1 MKPIFAEIITIG
13 DEILY
18 GQITDT
24 NTQWISAELSK
35 IGIKTIR
42 KSSVGDSEEEIL
54 KILSE
59 AEGRADIILI
69 TGGLGPTKD
78 DITKKTMCIFFE
90 DELEINEHALK
101 FLTDF
106 FEKRNRPLT
115 EINRLQAAI
124 PKKCT
129 YLPNKTG
136 TAPGMWF
143 NKNGKI
149 FVSMPGVPTEMKYLM
164 SYEVIPKILETT
176 DTPVIHHQVIRTIGI
191 GESFLADLIKD
202 WEEALPSNI
211 RLAYLPSF
219 GQVRLRLTAMGQSQN
234 QIIEEV
240 NQQVA
245 LLLPQIREYVY
256 AMADEDLEVS
266 LGKILKANNLTIGT
280 AESCTGG
287 HISHLITK
295 VPGSSAYFM
304 GGIVSYD
311 NAVKTNVLG
320 VKEVTL
326 QDFGAVSLE
335 TVKEMAE
342 GARRLLGTDYAIATS
357 GIAGPD
363 GGTEEKPVGT
373 ICIACASKNKTI
385 TKRFQMMNQRE
396 TNIVYGSTLALNML
410 RIALKSDGIE
420 EGF

>member
-24 NTQWISAELSK
+24 NTQWMSAELSK

-42 KSSVGDSEEEIL
+42 KSSVGDDKQEIL
-54 KILSE
+54 SILSE
-59 AEGRADIILI
+59 AESRADIILI

-78 DITKKTMCIFFE
+78 DITKKTLCEFFE
-90 DELEINEHALK
+90 DELEINTHALA

-115 EINRLQAAI
+115 EINRLQAAL
-124 PKKCT
+124 PKKCI

-143 NKNGKI
+143 EKNSKI

-164 SYEVIPKILETT
+164 SHEVLPKILESTE
-176 DTPVIHHQVIRTIGI
+176 TPVIHHQVIRTIGI
-191 GESFLADLIKD
+191 GESFLADLIKE
-202 WEEALPSNI
+202 WEDALPTNI

-219 GQVRLRLTAMGQSQN
+219 GQVRLRLTGFGQSKSQL
-234 QIIEEV
+234 IEEV
-240 NQQVA
+240 NAQVA
-245 LLLPQIREYVY
+245 LLLPQIQEYVY
-256 AMADEDLEVS
+256 SMIDEELEVA
-266 LGKILKANNLTIGT
+266 LGRLLQENHLKIAT

-287 HISHLITK
+287 NISHLITK

-311 NAVKTNVLG
+311 NAVKINVLG
-320 VKEVTL
+320 VKPETVNH
-326 QDFGAVSLE
+326 FGAVSLE

-342 GARRLLGTDYAIATS
+342 GARKLLQVDYAIATS

-363 GGTEEKPVGT
+363 GGTPEKPVGT
-373 ICIACASKNKTI
+373 ICIACASASGVTA
-385 TKRFQMMNQRE
+385 KRFQMFNQRE
-396 TNIVYGSTLALNML
+396 TNIIYGSTLALNML
-410 RIALKSDGIE
+410 RLTLKSDGIARE
-420 EGF
+420 N